1 MFGRKLKVGDSVRV
15 ISPASSL
22 ASGWISDELKTIALN
37 NFKQLGLKVSF
48 SENVNELDDFGSSS
62 IQSRIHDIHQA
73 FADKSIKM
81 IITTYGG
88 FNANQL
94 LKYLDYDLIRNNPKL
109 LCGHSDINVLSN
121 AILRKTGLVSY
132 SGPHFTSFGNKL
144 GFDFT
149 LDYFKHCFFS
159 EDIITVFASQK
170 YSDDN
175 WACDQVNRIFVP
187 NEGHCIIHEGHAE
200 GTIIGGNLC
209 TLNLLQGT
217 EYMPALKG
225 SILFLEDDYEVH
237 PGTVDRDLQSLIH
250 LDDFKD
256 VKGIVFGRFQ
266 NRTNMTNSLLK
277 KIIKSKRELDHIP
290 VISNVDFGH
299 TTPLIS
305 YPIGGKAQLSV
316 DNGKITLNI
325 VNH

>member
-1 MFGRKLKVGDSVRV
+1 MFGKKLKKGDSVRV

-22 ASGWISDELKTIALN
+22 ASDWISAELKAIASN
-37 NFKQLGLKVSF
+37 NFKQLGLKLSF
-48 SENVNELDDFGSSS
+48 SENVNEIDDFGSSS
-62 IQSRIHDIHQA
+62 IQSRVNDIHQA
-73 FADKSIKM
+73 FLDKSIQM

-94 LKYLDYDLIRNNPKL
+94 LKYLDYDLIRNNPKI

-121 AILRKTGLVSY
+121 AIFAKTGLVGY

-149 LDYFKHCFFS
+149 QEYFQQCFFS
-159 EDIITVFASQK
+159 EEVIEVYASK
-170 YSDDN
+170 KHSDDD
-175 WACDQVNRIFVP
+175 WALDQNNRTFLT
-187 NEGHCIIHEGHAE
+187 NKGHCIINEGYAE
-200 GTIIGGNLC
+200 GVIIGGNLC

-217 EYMPALKG
+217 EYMPTLKN

-250 LDDFKD
+250 LDDFKE
-256 VKGIVFGRFQ
+256 VKAIVFGRFQ
-266 NRTNMTNSLLK
+266 NQTNMTDSLLNQ
-277 KIIKSKRELDHIP
+277 IVKSKSELDHIP
-290 VISNVDFGH
+290 IISNVDFGH

-305 YPIGGKAQLSV
+305 YPIGGKAQLNVS
-316 DNGKITLNI
+316 NGKISLNI
-325 VNH
+325 LEH